1 MVGEG
6 WGALG
11 QALLWVIGEKVAPTP
26 PPPAPG
32 AQSVVGKIEPS
43 DFRGT
48 QKGNHSGWE
57 EGTSESGRDTREG
70 SENSGAGP

>member
-1 MVGEG
+1 M
-6 WGALG
+6 
-11 QALLWVIGEKVAPTP
+11 APTP
-26 PPPAPG
+26 PLPAPG

-70 SENSGAGP
+70 SENAGAGP